1 MSTAFRFSRRIDIG
15 DIPAPAK
22 SAGAHLSA
30 KLELFHTD
38 ERTLTDELCDMLCIW
53 LGMQAEFSAST
64 SPLAFDLTLSKTT
77 VGEEAQNGADL
88 ELIVS
93 TPLGTKRCLMQAKVL
108 DPSTK
113 RLRCDSSPG
122 WRKLRKQLV
131 AARKDAGD
139 LAFLLIYVPASV
151 LDADHFGFTTY
162 EQGLYLKAGD
172 NVGASG
178 NLPAY
183 FGATL
188 IQSAANST
196 RAVQGWRAVLATPSR
211 ATAMSS
217 IYLVFR
223 FRDGWRAFCAAFPDS
238 WDCGWRGRPIGL
250 ARDPKHRKPLARTR
264 PWLRRRSVVS
274 SAATGHSQSNTIR
287 VPFDGAFVVVFRCL
301 REDLQISRLCQRQPG

>member
-188 IQSAANST
+188 I
-196 RAVQGWRAVLATPSR
+196 AVSDLLGPSGRWR
-211 ATAMSS
+211 SS
-217 IYLVFR
+217 KFKV
-223 FRDGWRAFCAAFPDS
+223 PQ
-238 WDCGWRGRPIGL
+238 
-250 ARDPKHRKPLARTR
+250 TR
-264 PWLRRRSVVS
+264 PGQFKAGVPFWRLLLELLLCRRSTWS
-274 SAATGHSQSNTIR
+274 SDSETVGAPSAPPFRTLGIAAGEVDQSVWREIQNTANR
-287 VPFDGAFVVVFRCL
+287 WLGPDHG
-301 REDLQISRLCQRQPG
+301 